1 MKHELIGE
9 PLTLSPHI
17 SEITIRLFPEN
28 EIEATAIKNSEVMW
42 ASAAESELINK
53 YFLFNIPGWSVLSIK
68 SQDGATFRLKASDI

>member
-1 MKHELIGE
+1 MKHTLVGE
-9 PLTLSPHI
+9 PLLLSPHI

-28 EIEATAIKNSEVMW
+28 EIEATAIKNSEVML

-68 SQDGATFRLKASDI
+68 SQDGGVFKLKVTEV